1 MAEPNSTFLPPR
13 VGQNTIF
20 YRLHSKNLHSEL
32 PTPCVSVDNQL
43 FLANSKSEIMNK
55 TELIDALA
63 AKCDL
68 SKAAA
73 GRAVDGLTEIIT
85 EALSNGDT
93 VSLIGFG
100 TFSVGERAARTGRN
114 PKTGAEL
121 QIAASK
127 APKFSVGAKLKA
139 AVNGK

>member
-1 MAEPNSTFLPPR
+1 
-13 VGQNTIF
+13 
-20 YRLHSKNLHSEL
+20 
-32 PTPCVSVDNQL
+32 
-43 FLANSKSEIMNK
+43 MNK
-55 TELIDALA
+55 SELIDALA
-63 AKCDL
+63 AKCDF
-68 SKAAA
+68 SKASA
-73 GRAVDGLTEIIT
+73 GRAIDGLTEIIT
-85 EALSNGDT
+85 EALTKGDT
-93 VSLIGFG
+93 VGLIGFG

>member
-1 MAEPNSTFLPPR
+1 
-13 VGQNTIF
+13 
-20 YRLHSKNLHSEL
+20 
-32 PTPCVSVDNQL
+32 
-43 FLANSKSEIMNK
+43 MNK

-85 EALSNGDT
+85 ETLAKGD
-93 VSLIGFG
+93 SLTLVGFG
-100 TFSVGERAARTGRN
+100 SFSVGARAARTGRN
-114 PKTGAEL
+114 PQTGAAL
-121 QIAASK
+121 KIPASK
-127 APKFSVGAKLKA
+127 TPKFSAGAKLKA

>member
-1 MAEPNSTFLPPR
+1 
-13 VGQNTIF
+13 
-20 YRLHSKNLHSEL
+20 
-32 PTPCVSVDNQL
+32 
-43 FLANSKSEIMNK
+43 MNK

-73 GRAVDGLTEIIT
+73 GRAVDAFTEVIS
-85 EALSNGDT
+85 EALSKGDV

-100 TFSVGERAARTGRN
+100 SFSVGERAARTGRN

-121 QIAASK
+121 KIAASRS
-127 APKFSVGAKLKA
+127 PKFTPGSKLKS
-139 AVNGK
+139 AVNN

>member
-1 MAEPNSTFLPPR
+1 
-13 VGQNTIF
+13 
-20 YRLHSKNLHSEL
+20 
-32 PTPCVSVDNQL
+32 
-43 FLANSKSEIMNK
+43 MNK

-68 SKAAA
+68 SKASA
-73 GRAVDGLTEIIT
+73 GRAVDALTEVIT
-85 EALSNGDT
+85 EALAKGES

-100 TFSVGERAARTGRN
+100 TFGVGQRAARTGRN

-121 QIAASK
+121 KIAASK
-127 APKFSVGAKLKA
+127 TAKFSAGAKLKA

>member
-1 MAEPNSTFLPPR
+1 
-13 VGQNTIF
+13 
-20 YRLHSKNLHSEL
+20 
-32 PTPCVSVDNQL
+32 
-43 FLANSKSEIMNK
+43 MNK

-73 GRAVDGLTEIIT
+73 GRAVDGLTEIISET
-85 EALSNGDT
+85 LGKGDSI
-93 VSLIGFG
+93 SLIGFG

-114 PKTGAEL
+114 PKTGEAL
-121 QIAASK
+121 NIAAAK
-127 APKFSVGAKLKA
+127 TPKFSAGAKLKA

>member
-1 MAEPNSTFLPPR
+1 
-13 VGQNTIF
+13 
-20 YRLHSKNLHSEL
+20 
-32 PTPCVSVDNQL
+32 
-43 FLANSKSEIMNK
+43 MNK

-85 EALSNGDT
+85 ETLAKGD
-93 VSLIGFG
+93 SLTLVGFG
-100 TFSVGERAARTGRN
+100 SFSVGARAARTGRN
-114 PKTGAEL
+114 PQTGAEL
-121 QIAASK
+121 KIPASK
-127 APKFSVGAKLKA
+127 TPKFSAGAKLKA

>member
-1 MAEPNSTFLPPR
+1 
-13 VGQNTIF
+13 
-20 YRLHSKNLHSEL
+20 
-32 PTPCVSVDNQL
+32 
-43 FLANSKSEIMNK
+43 MNK
-55 TELIDALA
+55 TELIEALA

-73 GRAVDGLTEIIT
+73 GRAVDGLTEIIAET
-85 EALSNGDT
+85 LGKGDT

-100 TFSVGERAARTGRN
+100 TFSVGNRAARTGRN

-121 QIAASK
+121 KIAASK
-127 APKFSVGAKLKA
+127 TPKFSAGAKLKS